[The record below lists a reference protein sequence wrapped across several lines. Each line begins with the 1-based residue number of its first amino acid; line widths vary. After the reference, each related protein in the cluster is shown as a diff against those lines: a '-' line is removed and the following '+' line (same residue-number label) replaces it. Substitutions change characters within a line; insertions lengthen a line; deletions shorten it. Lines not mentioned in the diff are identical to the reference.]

1 MIRLSEIFYS
11 IQGEGPFQGLST
23 LFVRLTGCDL
33 RCSWCDTSHAFH
45 GGESYTLPSL
55 VAQVLE
61 HDCRRICI
69 TGGEPLL
76 QAECPE
82 LMQQLLDAGCSVSL
96 ETGGHRDLSAV
107 PKAVTQVV
115 DVKCPGSGEGGSFRL
130 SNLKHLR
137 TGDALKFVVAS
148 PEDIDWLESFLEEQ
162 EIPSGVELFVSPVPG
177 QMDPPLLAERILQ
190 SPHPLRLGLQLH
202 KILWGD
208 DIQGR

>member
-1 MIRLSEIFYS
+1 
-11 IQGEGPFQGLST
+11 
-23 LFVRLTGCDL
+23 
-33 RCSWCDTSHAFH
+33 
-45 GGESYTLPSL
+45 
-55 VAQVLE
+55 
-61 HDCRRICI
+61 
-69 TGGEPLL
+69 
-76 QAECPE
+76 
-82 LMQQLLDAGCSVSL
+82 
-96 ETGGHRDLSAV
+96 
-107 PKAVTQVV
+107 VTQVV